1 MKPVLQALVL
11 ADHVY
16 TDMHSGKKVIAGTF
30 NRLWTRKFP
39 SDLGR
44 TVYAFICLTDV
55 QGPVNLQ
62 LRYVDLETNQVLLEN
77 RPVEVK
83 SENRLAS
90 TEVIVQ
96 VPPFPMPHAGFYAF
110 ELYAG
115 NDLLG
120 ALRLEVSKIE
130 EEAPS

>member
-1 MKPVLQALVL
+1 MVPVLQALVL
-11 ADHVY
+11 ADHIYVDRF
-16 TDMHSGKKVIAGTF
+16 TGNKVIAGTF
-30 NRLWTRKFP
+30 NHLWAGQFPGKF
-39 SDLGR
+39 GR
-44 TVYAFICLTDV
+44 PVWAYICLTDL
-55 QGPVNLQ
+55 QGTVNLQ

-96 VPPFPMPHAGFYAF
+96 VPPFPMPHPGFYAF

-115 NDLLG
+115 DDLLG

-130 EEAPS
+130 EEAQS